1 MKLKNFHKS
10 IEETPPEV
18 REYVKYSM
26 DILDR
31 VHELLNAKFDGKQK
45 LLADKMGKT
54 EAEVSKMLSG
64 VQNFT
69 LKTLMKLQVAFGEE
83 IIVVRSDEDSAVFE
97 HVRAHGGQEV
107 GVVTLLLLARVMK
120 CKNAGREAR
129 RHSCA
134 SGGRH

>member
-1 MKLKNFHKS
+1 MKLNNFHKS
-10 IEETPPEV
+10 IEETPEDV

-31 VHELLNAKFDGKQK
+31 LHELLNAKFDGKQK

-83 IIVVRSDEDSAVFE
+83 IIVVRSDEEDSVFE
-97 HVRAHGGQEV
+97 HVRSHG
-107 GVVTLLLLARVMK
+107 AKR
-120 CKNAGREAR
+120 
-129 RHSCA
+129 
-134 SGGRH
+134 